1 MAEPSEAA
9 ASYFGATSKKRF
21 AIGASAGTRPTGT
34 LRVLRAGVW
43 SPDDVLWAEK
53 LVDRYENTTLRLIQA
68 AGQITGVNDEDSEA
82 NVSSSLIPKT
92 IHFIWLGSKPIP
104 QQWSRENNVV
114 HDPKE
119 DHTSWNTCMG
129 SWAKHHPLSSGWEI
143 KLWTESNVQSTFLD
157 DDASRSM
164 SNSAAYEYA
173 ISDQNYGLA
182 SDILRLEILWHFGGV
197 YADIDYLCTASVDYL
212 HSSLTFYC
220 GASNVGCIEINNGL
234 MGCTRQ
240 HMLVKRMMDDINKWF
255 DGIST
260 IKASQPNASQ
270 PRGTP
275 SFLSSFLDEQSAES
289 LSKAI
294 ALTHEDVIR
303 HTGPGLIT
311 RTLTGLLGNS
321 DTMDTRVAVLPASY
335 FHPYPNCDRHSL
347 GNYQDTQAFV
357 ESYRNNKTRAI
368 HLWGCSWQD

>member
-9 ASYFGATSKKRF
+9 ASFFGATSNKRL
-21 AIGASAGTRPTGT
+21 AIDASAGIRPKGT

-53 LVDRYENTTLRLIQA
+53 LVDRYENTTLSLIQPN
-68 AGQITGVNDEDSEA
+68 GNDSDA
-82 NVSSSLIPKT
+82 NVSSFLIPKT

-104 QQWSRENNVV
+104 QQWSPENNVAR
-114 HDPKE
+114 DPRE
-119 DHTSWNTCMG
+119 DHTSWNACMG
-129 SWAKHHPLSSGWEI
+129 SWSKHHPLSSGWEI

-157 DDASRSM
+157 DDAPRSM
-164 SNSAAYEYA
+164 SNGAAYEYA
-173 ISDQNYGLA
+173 VSDQNYGLA

-197 YADIDYLCTASVDYL
+197 YADIDYLCTASVDFL

-240 HMLVKRMMDDINKWF
+240 HVLVKRMMDDINKWF

-260 IKASQPNASQ
+260 TKASQ
-270 PRGTP
+270 PRGSP
-275 SFLSSFLDEQSAES
+275 SVLSSFLDEQSAES

-311 RTLTGLLGNS
+311 RTLTGLLVNS
-321 DTMDTRVAVLPASY
+321 DKMDTRVAVLPASY

-347 GNYQDTQAFV
+347 SNYQDTRAFV
-357 ESYRNNKTRAI
+357 ESYMNSNTRAI